1 MMMVCKHHR
10 LRSGE
15 GRVRRDGLQGVKKV
29 GDRMNEFSTLVYRSP
44 ILDKERGWRRMLQ
57 VEQIYVAKCGCVFVV
72 VVKILTKALG
82 DVIIVKS

>member
-1 MMMVCKHHR
+1 M
-10 LRSGE
+10 G
-15 GRVRRDGLQGVKKV
+15 
-29 GDRMNEFSTLVYRSP
+29 LVYRSP